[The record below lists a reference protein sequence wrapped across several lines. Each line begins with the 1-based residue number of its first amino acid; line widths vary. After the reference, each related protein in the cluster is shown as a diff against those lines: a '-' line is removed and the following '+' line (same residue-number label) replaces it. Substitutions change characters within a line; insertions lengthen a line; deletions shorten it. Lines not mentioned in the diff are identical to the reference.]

1 MEIRE
6 VQLRAAYDALCDLR
20 ASFDRQIAAL
30 RTEID
35 SFRRV
40 TAADSSH
47 IRFASKADVNSRHG

>member
-6 VQLRAAYDALCDLR
+6 VQLRAAQDALSDLR

-35 SFRRV
+35 ALRRV
-40 TAADSSH
+40 TAADSSY
-47 IRFASKADVNSRHG
+47 IRFASC